1 MSNYNTTANVVL
13 SVNGR
18 QAQKVLSSLQ
28 EEAQKLERKLAKAA
42 SAGDKASMKKLQ
54 RELNSTN
61 RLINQLQGSAATA
74 EQVLRRLDKATPK
87 ELQKTLRQLRNE
99 LNGIERG
106 TAAWDAHVAKI
117 KAVKAEIERVNETL
131 AEQKSLSDRVMD
143 WVNKW
148 QMALVA
154 VGAAITGLV
163 MAGRKAVNAFA
174 EMEQEMA
181 NVRKFTGM
189 SAEEVSSLN
198 EEFKKIDTR
207 TPREELN
214 QLAQEAGRL
223 GKTSQEDVLGFVRA
237 ADKINVALDDL
248 GSGATLTEGN

>member
-61 RLINQLQGSAATA
+61 RLINQLQGSAVTA

-106 TAAWDAHVAKI
+106 TAA
-117 KAVKAEIERVNETL
+117 
-131 AEQKSLSDRVMD
+131 
-143 WVNKW
+143 
-148 QMALVA
+148 
-154 VGAAITGLV
+154 
-163 MAGRKAVNAFA
+163 
-174 EMEQEMA
+174 
-181 NVRKFTGM
+181 
-189 SAEEVSSLN
+189 
-198 EEFKKIDTR
+198 
-207 TPREELN
+207 
-214 QLAQEAGRL
+214 
-223 GKTSQEDVLGFVRA
+223 
-237 ADKINVALDDL
+237 
-248 GSGATLTEGN
+248 